1 MLKLFENNEPKALK
15 NLLFSQNPLKVSVY
29 NFALKYVLIFFKFV
43 FSESQN
49 LKIDQLRDLNPV

>member
-15 NLLFSQNPLKVSVY
+15 NLLFFQNPLKVSVY
-29 NFALKYVLIFFKFV
+29 KFVLKYVLIFFKFI

>member
-1 MLKLFENNEPKALK
+1 MRKLFENNEPKALK
-15 NLLFSQNPLKVSVY
+15 SLLFFQNPLKVSLYKFV
-29 NFALKYVLIFFKFV
+29 LQYVLIFFKFI

>member
-1 MLKLFENNEPKALK
+1 MRKLFENNEPKAFK

-29 NFALKYVLIFFKFV
+29 NFVLKYILIFFKFI

-49 LKIDQLRDLNPV
+49 LNIDQMRDLNPV